1 MANVQASTQAVEAL
15 FTQVFRDGDYDLA
28 DKILTDDFRFQ
39 YPFPGFAPG
48 PEGIKQFSREFHQGF
63 PGFEV
68 EVNDLFGTETASGE
82 AEVTIGS
89 DHYRLAPETVVLT
102 PPHVPQSFAK
112 VSDEILCFY
121 TVHFT
126 AQVYGLLDVPS
137 LYRLPSALTLPASR
151 SIDFQEAARRI
162 VEELAGARPGCTLAA
177 GGECARMLAWLWRET
192 VDRDAVHGRLP
203 DRLCLDLPVFRV
215 EVRVRGGHRLA

>member
-28 DKILTDDFRFQ
+28 DKILTEDFRFQ

-82 AEVTIGS
+82 AEVSIRWTLRGQHTGPFLGIQPTGNYVTVSAIGI
-89 DHYRLAPETVVLT
+89 YTGGEK
-102 PPHVPQSFAK
+102 PPIF
-112 VSDEILCFY
+112 DGGI
-121 TVHFT
+121 
-126 AQVYGLLDVPS
+126 AQENGAAEGTLKAGWLEMDTLGLLQQLGAVKPLQEVVPN
-137 LYRLPSALTLPASR
+137 LR
-151 SIDFQEAARRI
+151 F
-162 VEELAGARPGCTLAA
+162 
-177 GGECARMLAWLWRET
+177 
-192 VDRDAVHGRLP
+192 
-203 DRLCLDLPVFRV
+203 
-215 EVRVRGGHRLA
+215 